1 MQRIHKIWL
10 GVAFVTW
17 ASTGIA
23 VAEDPKPSDQQ
34 QQPSQ
39 SDTHSQQGTEGTGG
53 TGMQGQQ
60 GQGMQGQQGDMR
72 GKQVMAQELTVN
84 ATVEKVDKDKRQLTM
99 KTEKG
104 NTVQVKIPEQ
114 VQGLEKLK
122 KGDRL
127 QIDYFQSMALA
138 LKKPEAGAKP
148 GATETTMAERTAGP
162 LPGGMA
168 ARKITAT
175 VEVMK
180 VDKDN
185 NELTIKAP
193 NGQEH
198 TIKVDE
204 SMSTDLD
211 KIKTG
216 DRIKANYTEAV
227 AVSVMPQE
235 KGQQQGRQGREPGMQ
250 QRSKGTSEQQDQSPK
265 GY

>member
-1 MQRIHKIWL
+1 M
-10 GVAFVTW
+10 TW

-23 VAEDPKPSDQQ
+23 VADDPKPSDQS

-39 SDTHSQQGTEGTGG
+39 SDTSSQQGTEGTGG

-60 GQGMQGQQGDMR
+60 GQGMQGQQGEGMR
-72 GKQVMAQELTVN
+72 GKQVMAQELTVT
-84 ATVEKVDKDKRQLTM
+84 ATVEKIDKDKRMLTI

-104 NTVQVKIPEQ
+104 DTVQVKVPEQ
-114 VQGLEKLK
+114 LKGLEKLK
-122 KGDRL
+122 TGDRL
-127 QIDYFQSMALA
+127 QIDYFQSVALA

-162 LPGGMA
+162 LPGGLA
-168 ARKITAT
+168 ARKISAT

-180 VDKDN
+180 VDKQDN
-185 NELTIKAP
+185 EVTIKAP

-204 SMSTDLD
+204 SMSSELD
-211 KIKTG
+211 KLKTG

-227 AVSVMPQE
+227 AVSVMPE
-235 KGQQQGRQGREPGMQ
+235 KGTQGRQGREPGMQ
-250 QRSKGTSEQQDQSPK
+250 QRSKGTSEQQDQTPK

>member
-23 VAEDPKPSDQQ
+23 VADDPPPSDQQ

-39 SDTHSQQGTEGTGG
+39 SEQGQQGTGG
-53 TGMQGQQ
+53 TGMQGQP
-60 GQGMQGQQGDMR
+60 GMQGKQ
-72 GKQVMAQELTVN
+72 GKQVMAQEMTVN
-84 ATVEKVDKDKRQLTM
+84 ATVEKVDKDKRMLTL

-104 NTVQVKIPEQ
+104 NTVQVKIPEK
-114 VQGLEKLK
+114 VQGLDKLK
-122 KGDRL
+122 TGDHL
-127 QIDYFQSMALA
+127 SIDYFQSMALA

-148 GATETTMAERTAGP
+148 GATETTMTERTAGP

-185 NELTIKAP
+185 NEVTIKAP

-204 SMSTDLD
+204 SMASDLD

-227 AVSVMPQE
+227 AISVTPQGKTE
-235 KGQQQGRQGREPGMQ
+235 QGRQGREPGMQ
-250 QRSKGTSEQQDQSPK
+250 QRSKGTSEQQEQQPK